1 MSAFKLNVV
10 RDNVI
15 KEITASAD
23 ESILH
28 ALREAG
34 YTEPDAPCGG
44 KGLCKKCNVR
54 VTGKVKSVETGE
66 TKDVIEEE
74 LLSCR
79 YEPASDLTVIL
90 AASTQMNVAVHGAE
104 DLDAGGS
111 GLGFAVDIGTTTVA
125 SFLYDLE
132 TGKSLGKLGDRNAQ
146 RSYGADVISRINACS
161 EGKLP
166 VLAKAIRTQL
176 TGMAGKLCDSAY
188 RSTREITQITV
199 AGNTTIQ
206 HLFAELSPINIG
218 VAPFTPESLFGDHRP
233 SSECL
238 PDLDADADVYMTP
251 AVAGYVG
258 GDITAG
264 MYASGCDKAEGLWL
278 YIDIGTNGEMALG
291 NKNGYMSCATAAG
304 PAFEGAEI
312 ACGMDGSPGAI
323 DKVKVADGDVAVH
336 VIGDIQAKGVC
347 GSGLIDAIACML
359 QLGVIAETG
368 RMLNADELPEKLAK
382 RIFKTEDGFNAFM
395 LKDGIYIAAQ
405 DVREVQLA
413 KAAIRAGAETLLE
426 TQGKTASDITAL
438 VIAGGF
444 GSYMDKLSALAIGLL
459 PEVDPEIIRHVGNAA
474 GAGAVIA
481 LTEDG
486 RKAMEE
492 FTKEVG
498 YLELSSS
505 SEFMEN
511 YVEYMGFE

>member
-1 MSAFKLNVV
+1 M
-10 RDNVI
+10 
-15 KEITASAD
+15 
-23 ESILH
+23 
-28 ALREAG
+28 
-34 YTEPDAPCGG
+34 
-44 KGLCKKCNVR
+44 
-54 VTGKVKSVETGE
+54 
-66 TKDVIEEE
+66 
-74 LLSCR
+74 
-79 YEPASDLTVIL
+79 
-90 AASTQMNVAVHGAE
+90 
-104 DLDAGGS
+104 
-111 GLGFAVDIGTTTVA
+111 
-125 SFLYDLE
+125 
-132 TGKSLGKLGDRNAQ
+132 
-146 RSYGADVISRINACS
+146 
-161 EGKLP
+161 
-166 VLAKAIRTQL
+166 
-176 TGMAGKLCDSAY
+176 
-188 RSTREITQITV
+188 
-199 AGNTTIQ
+199 
-206 HLFAELSPINIG
+206 LFR
-218 VAPFTPESLFGDHRP
+218 F
-233 SSECL
+233 
-238 PDLDADADVYMTP
+238 
-251 AVAGYVG
+251 
-258 GDITAG
+258 
-264 MYASGCDKAEGLWL
+264 
-278 YIDIGTNGEMALG
+278 
-291 NKNGYMSCATAAG
+291 
-304 PAFEGAEI
+304 
-312 ACGMDGSPGAI
+312 
-323 DKVKVADGDVAVH
+323 
-336 VIGDIQAKGVC
+336 
-347 GSGLIDAIACML
+347 AIACML

-459 PEVDPEIIRHVGNAA
+459 PEVDPDIIRHVGNAA